1 MKFKSF
7 LLGVNHMLLSNQ
19 GFQASLDKFGYK
31 SHGESVSNV
40 VLNIKHSSEGEIQ
53 NFLDDIEKV
62 FNRENV
68 RTLFT
73 PPVQWSK
80 MIVNGGNIG
89 LNVSIIFDEVEFD
102 AILSTITVARKF
114 KQGIESY
121 EYNIAF
127 EKEVDSDNLDKVLI
141 TEYLKRKHKNEDDKT
156 VLTMFQVKIRR
167 AEDPKKETILN

>member
-1 MKFKSF
+1 MIFST
-7 LLGVNHMLLSNQ
+7 Q
-19 GFQASLDKFGYK
+19 GFEGSLDKFGYK

-53 NFLDDIEKV
+53 NFLDDMEQI

-68 RTLFT
+68 KGLFT

-80 MIVNGGNIG
+80 MIVNGAGSMG
-89 LNVSIIFDEVEFD
+89 LSIVITFDEVEFD

-114 KQGIESY
+114 KQGVESY

-127 EKEVDSDNLDKVLI
+127 EKEVDSDNLDKILI

-167 AEDPKKETILN
+167 AEPKKDNILN